1 MEKAL
6 ELAKVLI
13 EALPYIQRFR
23 GKMFVVKL
31 GGRIFEN
38 QPLLEDCARDIVLL
52 KTVGMEPVVV
62 HGGGPQLDRMLDR
75 LGVEVKKVN
84 GLRVTDEKTMEVV
97 EMVLAGQ
104 LNREMVMRLNLVGG
118 KAVGLAGKDG
128 MMIIASA
135 AEDGKL
141 GAVGQIES
149 IDTSLILGL
158 AKSGVIPVIAPIG
171 VDMEGKIYNIN
182 ADVAAGAFAAEL
194 RAEKLILLTDVDGVK
209 DAQGNFLSSLH
220 AGEASKLIKT
230 GAISGGMIP
239 KVNCCLEALKAGVGK
254 AHIVDGRV
262 PHSLLIELLTDKG
275 LGTEIYL

>member
-6 ELAKVLI
+6 ERAKLLV

-23 GKMFVVKL
+23 GKLMVVKL
-31 GGRIFEN
+31 GGKIFEN
-38 QPLLEDCARDIVLL
+38 PPLLDDCARDLLLL

-75 LGVEVKKVN
+75 LGVETRKVN

-104 LNREMVMRLNLVGG
+104 LNREMVMRINLVGG

-128 MMIIASA
+128 MMILARPVM
-135 AEDGKL
+135 DGKL
-141 GAVGQIES
+141 GAVGEVAQ
-149 IDTSLILGL
+149 IDTSLILEL

-171 VDMEGKIYNIN
+171 VDEQGKIYNLN
-182 ADVAAGAFAAEL
+182 ADMAAGAIAAEL
-194 RAEKLILLTDVDGVK
+194 RAEKLILLTDVEGVK
-209 DAQGNFLSSLH
+209 DLQGNFLSSLH
-220 AGEASKLIKT
+220 AGQASEMIRQ

-239 KVNCCLEALKAGVGK
+239 KVNCCLEALRSGVVK
-254 AHIVDGRV
+254 AHIIDGRV
-262 PHSLLIELLTDKG
+262 PHSLLLEILTDKG
-275 LGTEIYL
+275 FGTEIYL